1 MFKRKQ
7 TSTAVH
13 WSVTDGRAPAGVI
26 DKIGDDTFTA
36 RDANGEIVGIFP
48 SVKAALAALLVLR

>member
-26 DKIGDDTFTA
+26 DKIGNTFTA
-36 RDANGEIVGIFP
+36 RDTDGEIVGIFP
-48 SVKAALAALLVLR
+48 SLKAAMAALPVLR